1 METREWG
8 YNVDVF
14 LAYNN
19 PMRTKLG
26 CAKSTFT
33 NEALIIIIVSQRE
46 ITISHPDNYVY
57 AAIFY
62 FA

>member
-1 METREWG
+1 M
-8 YNVDVF
+8 DVF
-14 LAYNN
+14 LACNN

-33 NEALIIIIVSQRE
+33 NEAPIIIVSPRE

>member
-14 LAYNN
+14 LACNN

-33 NEALIIIIVSQRE
+33 NEAPIIIVSPRE

>member
-1 METREWG
+1 M
-8 YNVDVF
+8 DVF